1 MTMSKKDVTL
11 YMTGG
16 EDMAVIGKFD
26 FVKQKET
33 FYSLFFPKNVAIKQ
47 NY

>member
-16 EDMAVIGKFD
+16 EDMDIMKRED
-26 FVKQKET
+26 FIFIILSNCLSVMT
-33 FYSLFFPKNVAIKQ
+33 ILKNMI
-47 NY
+47 